1 MIYYLLFFYIIVCL
15 AILAFNIG
23 YLMKQTL
30 RRFCQANGK
39 HK

>member
-15 AILAFNIG
+15 AILVFNIG
-23 YLMKQTL
+23 YLMKQAL
-30 RRFCQANGK
+30 SRFCQANGK